1 MVLKTKFEILLLR
14 SVVWRLMKALLR
26 FLFKNFRRT
35 GNYEKPRAVTT
46 HNTPPPPF
54 PANDYG
60 K

>member
-14 SVVWRLMKALLR
+14 SAVWRLTKALLR

-35 GNYEKPRAVTT
+35 GNSEKPRAVTT
-46 HNTPPPPF
+46 QHPPPF